1 MVKRRL
7 NQKERKEET
16 RQMLLESAAET
27 FAQLGFHGASVD
39 KIAESAGFSK
49 GAVYAHFKS
58 KEELFLALLKQQIE
72 TQISIISDVWG
83 EYQSFD
89 RFIEKMEDY
98 FCSARQKNRAWGLLS
113 MEFLLSAM
121 RDESVREKWAT
132 LILESVEIISGI
144 IEKMMM
150 EEAHEPTL
158 SAEELAWTILSL
170 ENGMAIFYYIIE
182 DKTPPNLYGKA
193 LKKMLHPHH
202 HEV

>member
-49 GAVYAHFKS
+49 GAVYAHFTS

-72 TQISIISDVWG
+72 SQISIISNVWS

-89 RFIEKMEDY
+89 RFIEKMEAY
-98 FCSARQKNRAWGLLS
+98 FCSARQKNRAWSLLS
-113 MEFLLSAM
+113 MEFLISAM
-121 RDESVREKWAT
+121 RDESVRQKWAT

-144 IEKMMM
+144 IEKMML
-150 EEAHEPTL
+150 EEDHESTL

-193 LKKMLHPHH
+193 LKKMLHLHH
-202 HEV
+202 HEG